1 MSAENTTVTKPPR
14 LYVTWSRCVADRL
27 SHAVTD
33 EEFADGVARQDGR
46 YQALCGHEVLIES
59 CLAPLG
65 ATCPKCRAYMQAH
78 AALLREIEDRLS
90 AGHRRGGAGLPRLV
104 ARLVAGVLASGSPVI
119 PWPRSGGVSA
129 SAVSLAGMTGPG
141 SRRGR
146 EGCDG
151 QSAPRSRCVPPA
163 PATGTDR

>member
-14 LYVTWSRCVADRL
+14 LYVTWSRCIADRL

-46 YQALCGHEVLIES
+46 YAALCGHEVLIES

-65 ATCPKCRAYMQAH
+65 ATCPKCHAYVQAH

-90 AGHRRGGAGLPRLV
+90 AGHRRGGASLPRLV

-129 SAVSLAGMTGPG
+129 DAASLARVAGPS
-141 SRRGR
+141 SRRDR
-146 EGCDG
+146 EGCG
-151 QSAPRSRCVPPA
+151 QSAPRFRRVPPA
-163 PATGTDR
+163 QATGTDL